1 MFIIAFIY
9 FLEIVLCIL
18 VLYSIYK
25 VIWYSVKMLALRKM
39 IKSLNSENT
48 TVTYK
53 RNFWSIIFGKKGIVD
68 FVVTTPEQKYEVC
81 VISFISTHSRWNI
94 EKTRNNYYVEAR
106 RFNKLFYKVDV
117 HSEQPDHAIQYR
129 RETRFQRSQLLLN
142 STCEEGVRK
151 VLLIYPLP
159 KQITYTSSKYEYLRT
174 GSLVEGYE
182 VMYME
187 DLLKLVSEPQINK
200 QRKND

>member
-1 MFIIAFIY
+1 MFVIAFIY
-9 FLEIVLCIL
+9 FLQISLCIL
-18 VLYSIYK
+18 VLYSLYK
-25 VIWYSVKMLALRKM
+25 VIWYSVKMLALKKI
-39 IKSLNSENT
+39 IKELNSGNT

-53 RNFWSIIFGKKGIVD
+53 RNFLNIIFGKKGLVD
-68 FVVTTPEQKYEVC
+68 FVVTTPEQKYEVS

-142 STCEEGVRK
+142 STREEGVRK
-151 VLLIYPLP
+151 ILLIYPRP
-159 KQITYTSSKYEYLRT
+159 KQITYTASKYEYLTT
-174 GSLVEGYE
+174 GSLIEGYE
-182 VMYME
+182 IMYVE
-187 DLLKLVSEPQINK
+187 DLLKLVL
-200 QRKND
+200 